1 MDGRKIVVVNGE
13 YEGDDLIGD
22 YIHDF
27 VSCDVEDMRLDSVRN
42 CVKYFKLE
50 KERGFE
56 NMCEIIEQYARDETR
71 EAIEKLEE
79 ENKTKI
85 ENVEADRNK
94 MLNFI
99 LNQIRKGVL
108 NINDAS
114 IELGIPKTELELMI

>member
-1 MDGRKIVVVNGE
+1 
-13 YEGDDLIGD
+13 
-22 YIHDF
+22 
-27 VSCDVEDMRLDSVRN
+27 
-42 CVKYFKLE
+42 
-50 KERGFE
+50 
-56 NMCEIIEQYARDETR
+56 MCEIIEQYARDETR